1 MPEEEGE
8 LVGTGGFRV
17 AGARALEVLRAAQ
30 LDRKFWRPLLWLRL
44 AAALGARR
52 VEVTAA
58 ATNVTFRLDGAP
70 LTRDLL
76 EQPFALFEGDGG
88 RPEARWLAYALV
100 HSLDDGVTVH
110 ISSGRGPARRSYRF
124 DSSGHGVPAPPSPGD
139 GTVVFVGWP
148 VVVPT
153 LTLPT
158 QGPWLWF
165 IPQHKAGY
173 PRLELAAAVPFELT
187 TPLGSVTPWERRKEP
202 EAGMLKGYG
211 RRVRVRMAAG
221 GSTLTLHHYGVRVF
235 GMELDDLAFPMAV
248 DQDDPN
254 LALDASLNAP
264 VHGRDLQRSIAGA
277 LAAADR
283 QGRLRLERHAKTMR
297 LCARLLLARPE
308 LRRLWGLALTA
319 PERLD
324 RRVPWLMRAANL
336 LRGRLNPS
344 GDALRVARAAE
355 FTAFLRAAALKSLR
369 GRKIDARD
377 SLRDALWGTP
387 LLFSATG
394 RPLSLAELD
403 LDERPC
409 SVWAKTE
416 PAPAGAGAMMAWGLC
431 RADAAFV
438 TAFPNRRARMG

>member
-1 MPEEEGE
+1 MPEEEGK

-52 VEVTAA
+52 VDVTAGPRS
-58 ATNVTFRLDGAP
+58 VTMTLDGRPISRALLSNPLSLFADGAAP
-70 LTRDLL
+70 
-76 EQPFALFEGDGG
+76 
-88 RPEARWLAYALV
+88 PESRWLAYALV
-100 HSLDDGVTVH
+100 HTLWEGVTVN
-110 ISSGRGPARRSYRF
+110 ISSGIGRDRRASKF
-124 DSSGHGVPAPPSPGD
+124 DVTGYGKAVLPGPGD
-139 GTVVFVGWP
+139 GTSVQVAWSPLLTTMLDKARPWAWFP
-148 VVVPT
+148 KDPT
-153 LTLPT
+153 NSL
-158 QGPWLWF
+158 
-165 IPQHKAGY
+165 
-173 PRLELAAAVPFELT
+173 PRLQMADAVPFALT

-202 EAGMLKGYG
+202 EAAVLRGYG
-211 RRVRVRMAAG
+211 RRVRVRMAEG
-221 GSTLTLHHYGVRVF
+221 GSSLTLHHYGVRVH
-235 GMELDDLAFPMAV
+235 GRELDDLAIPMAV
-248 DQDDPN
+248 DVDEPN

-264 VHGRDLQRSIAGA
+264 VQGPELERAVAGG
-277 LAAADR
+277 LAAAHR
-283 QGRLRLERHAKTMR
+283 HGKLRLERHAKAMR
-297 LCARLLLARPE
+297 LSARLLLARPE
-308 LRRLWGLALTA
+308 LRRLWALALSA

-324 RRVPWLMRAANL
+324 RRVPWLMRAAGL
-336 LRGRLNPS
+336 LRGRLKPS
-344 GDALRVARAAE
+344 GDALRVVRAAE

-409 SVWAKTE
+409 SVWGEPE

-431 RADAAFV
+431 AADTAFV
-438 TAFPNRRARMG
+438 TAFPKRRARMG